1 MNMEAKLFALKG
13 YIDREISILKSK
25 VDKFVE
31 SLKEAITKIEKC
43 DSSSIEILQEN
54 IHFLQK
60 ELLAKNVLI
69 KPLMET

>member
-31 SLKEAITKIEKC
+31 SLKETITKI
-43 DSSSIEILQEN
+43 
-54 IHFLQK
+54 QK
-60 ELLAKNVLI
+60 ELLAKNDLI
-69 KPLMET
+69 KSLMET

>member
-60 ELLAKNVLI
+60 ELLAKNDLI